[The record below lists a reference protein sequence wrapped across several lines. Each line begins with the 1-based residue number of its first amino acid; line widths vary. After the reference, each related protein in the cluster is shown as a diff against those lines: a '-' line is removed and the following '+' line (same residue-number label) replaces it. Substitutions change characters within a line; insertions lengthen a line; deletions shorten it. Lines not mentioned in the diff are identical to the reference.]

1 MSIKNLNDRFR
12 NIEFINKIL
21 SWLNQQEKKCK
32 NTIPLW
38 VKFSNAKILG
48 KKKLYKKL
56 KFQFLP
62 AFSQLENETLIFTK
76 MKVPSSTPTSA

>member
-1 MSIKNLNDRFR
+1 MSIKNPNDRFR

-32 NTIPLW
+32 KTIPLW

-62 AFSQLENETLIFTK
+62 AFSQL
-76 MKVPSSTPTSA
+76 